1 MDLSGLLGFAGEPV
15 FDLMQGALLEPLSEF
30 LTRPGKQ
37 FRGHLVRLSFEL
49 SDVAT
54 AVPSIEAERWFRLGA
69 EVLEHIHAGS
79 LVVDDIQDG
88 SLERRGRPTLHREHG
103 VPLALNAGNWLYFWP
118 LERVKTWGLTPER
131 EVRVYQVCHEALLRA
146 HFGQA
151 LDVGVPID
159 SLERSRIPEVSL
171 ASLELK
177 TGALMALATQLG
189 GVLGGASP
197 ARLEALGEFGKRF
210 GIALQ
215 MLDDLGNFTGKAGKP
230 DPKRWEDLR
239 LRRPSWVWASVAR
252 HATEAEFSEFVAVVQ
267 ALPDE
272 EPLLAWTKGKPF
284 VETAR
289 AEAEAYLETAL
300 SMLEAAVGSSKIVD
314 EIKQLGRT
322 LAKAYR

>member
-1 MDLSGLLGFAGEPV
+1 MTPLLGFHEDAV
-15 FDLMQGALLEPLSEF
+15 SDLVQGALLSPLSEF

-37 FRGHLVRLSFEL
+37 FRGQLVRLAFRL
-49 SDVAT
+49 SDSALT
-54 AVPSIEAERWFRLGA
+54 VPESEAERWFGLGA

-88 SLERRGRPTLHREHG
+88 SLQRRGGPTLHREHG

-118 LERVKTWGLTPER
+118 LERVKTWGLPPER

-159 SLERSRIPEVSL
+159 GLDRGRIPEVSL

-189 GVLGGASP
+189 GVLGNASP
-197 ARLEALGEFGKRF
+197 PRLEVLGEFGKRF

-215 MLDDLGNFTGKAGKP
+215 MLDDLGNFTGKAGQPAKA
-230 DPKRWEDLR
+230 DSKRWEDLR

-252 HATEAEFSEFVAVVQ
+252 HGTQSEFAEFVSAVR
-267 ALPDE
+267 ALPE
-272 EPLLAWTKGKPF
+272 EARLLPWTKGPF
-284 VETAR
+284 VEKAR
-289 AEAEAYLETAL
+289 EEADAYLESAL
-300 SMLEAAVGSSKIVD
+300 SGLESAVGAGVFVD
-314 EIKQLGRT
+314 EIKQLGRA
-322 LAKAYR
+322 LARAYR